1 LRLAGL
7 EVFIILA
14 ASTQRESAWHPP
26 TRLLPFILDFRTGLG
41 HDGERPG
48 CPYLE
53 YVDAERCPAVDV
65 KDLPRCED
73 KCIDDGDYCRGTGP
87 EPEFCGAS
95 AAKPQC
101 DGEAVYKVTST
112 IDMAREG
119 CDDGPGDDG
128 PGFEFDDDGDN
139 CPFPCPARN
148 AECPALEPLPADECP
163 PKEASMADC
172 VGYDCECGSVL

>member
-1 LRLAGL
+1 MNG
-7 EVFIILA
+7 
-14 ASTQRESAWHPP
+14 
-26 TRLLPFILDFRTGLG
+26 DFYRVVQGG
-41 HDGERPG
+41 PG

-53 YVDAERCPAVDV
+53 YVDAERCPADVDV

-73 KCIDDGDYCRGTGP
+73 KCLEGDYCRGTGSGK
-87 EPEFCGAS
+87 ERCGAS
-95 AAKPQC
+95 DAKPQC
-101 DGEAVYKVTST
+101 DGEAVYRVTST

-119 CDDGPGDDG
+119 CDDGPDVD

-148 AECPALEPLPADECP
+148 EECPALEPLPADECP

-172 VGYDCECGSVL
+172 VGYDCECGSVLKSTSRNASTRRLILHLSTGLGASP